1 MYSIKPKDG
10 KVPFEEALAKTG
22 YGLYSYLVIAVAG
35 ASTIA
40 FVTLLYGSSIIVPAS
55 ACELETTSAQQGL
68 VVGVPVAGAV
78 IGSLLWGY
86 LGDTRGRRSML
97 LVSLALGAV
106 SNALAS
112 ISVNWLMLMIVQL
125 CTVTLG
131 SGIYVLSMALLSE
144 SVPLQKRNVAMVLV
158 SSIFLLAQGIKSVIS
173 IPIISLTFSYH
184 LEALGIY
191 WNSWRTLQVVYSLPC
206 VICAVFWVFMQESPK
221 YELASGN
228 EDEALK
234 ILRTIHRLNNG
245 SEAELQ
251 VYNHIIRAE
260 TDATEKKSNVKE
272 QIVPLFKKPYLK
284 STLIMAS
291 LFILFQII
299 VAFLVWAPSIA
310 NQLMKLLETGE
321 GSDLTLCQIIAT
333 EVDVHPDAA
342 PCSINSTAMLLL
354 LAMCSLQSVFNTILS
369 LIVDKAGRRNT
380 AMVVATLC
388 GLSGVLVNL
397 VSNAVGTAVLFVV
410 FSLGAVSMGFYTAI
424 AVTLF
429 PTRLR
434 TMAMA
439 ISMIGARLMSVVF
452 IQIINYLLVS
462 SCELGF
468 YLFSALFASS
478 ALILALLPDDR
489 RLLAPPKQP
498 DPEILE
504 EQHEQRTSF

>member
-1 MYSIKPKDG
+1 
-10 KVPFEEALAKTG
+10 
-22 YGLYSYLVIAVAG
+22 
-35 ASTIA
+35 
-40 FVTLLYGSSIIVPAS
+40 
-55 ACELETTSAQQGL
+55 
-68 VVGVPVAGAV
+68 
-78 IGSLLWGY
+78 
-86 LGDTRGRRSML
+86 ML
-97 LVSLALGAV
+97 LVSLVLGAA

-112 ISVNWLMLMIVQL
+112 ISVNWIMLMIVQL

-131 SGIYVLSMALLSE
+131 SGIYVLSMTLLSE

-158 SSIFLLAQGIKSVIS
+158 SSIFLLAQGIISVMS
-173 IPIISLTFSYH
+173 IPIIPLTFSYH

-206 VICAVFWVFMQESPK
+206 LICAVFWVFMQESPK

-228 EDEALK
+228 EDQALK
-234 ILRTIHRLNNG
+234 ILRIIHRWNNG
-245 SEAELQ
+245 RKEEELQ
-251 VYNHIIRAE
+251 VKELLQE
-260 TDATEKKSNVKE
+260 TDATQKKSEDVKD

-299 VAFLVWAPSIA
+299 VAFVVWAPSIA

-333 EVDVHPDAA
+333 EVEVNPDAT
-342 PCSINSTAMLLL
+342 PCSINSTAMFLL

-369 LIVDKAGRRNT
+369 LIVNKAGRRNT
-380 AMVVATLC
+380 AMAVASLC

-397 VSNAVGTAVLFVV
+397 VPNAVGTGVLFVV
-410 FSLGAVSMGFYTAI
+410 FSLGAVTMGFYTAI

-439 ISMIGARLMSVVF
+439 MSMIGARLMSVVF
-452 IQIINYLLVS
+452 IQIVNYLLVN

-478 ALILALLPDDR
+478 TLILALLPDDR

-498 DPEILE
+498 DPEFPD